1 MFAAGLTLTCA
12 SLPVGAAPLPKVA
25 SANLCADQYLMA
37 IADPTQV
44 VSLSWQSKSE
54 VSYYREAARDFPQNR
69 GTTEELLLS
78 EAEVIVVSDFG
89 DAKLL
94 ERLQEFEVKVVKVPT
109 DAAGLDEIASAL
121 MGLAVMIGREEA
133 GAMFLADTQARLADV
148 RKGQREISAQTPRII
163 YLRAGGGGAATGTY
177 IDHALTLAGFVNL
190 QSEMGA
196 SGWAAVTLEALVDRP
211 PDAFLVSPFEAG
223 QMTLDAS
230 FSRHRKFVELA
241 ESRPVIE
248 VPAQYWPCSSPHLI
262 DAIEA
267 IARARQMYFPDR
279 RKRGEP

>member
-1 MFAAGLTLTCA
+1 MAG
-12 SLPVGAAPLPKVA
+12 GLPKVA

-54 VSYYREAARDFPQNR
+54 VSYYREIAERFPQNR

-78 EAEVIVVSDFG
+78 EADVIVVSDFG

-94 ERLQEFEVKVVKVPT
+94 ERLREFDVDVVKVPT
-109 DAAGLDEIASAL
+109 DAAAIDQITDAL
-121 MGLAVMIGREEA
+121 LNLAVRIGREEA
-133 GAMFLADTQARLADV
+133 GAKYVADVNLRLASIRNQQLDNTQD
-148 RKGQREISAQTPRII
+148 RPRII

-196 SGWAAVTLEALVDRP
+196 KGWAPVTLEALVDRP

-230 FSRHRKFVELA
+230 FLRHRKFIELA

-248 VPAQYWPCSSPHLI
+248 VPAEFWPCSSPHLI

-267 IARARQMYFPDR
+267 IAKAKQTHFSVQV
-279 RKRGEP
+279 RGAVDE